1 MQDPEISTLPPQHPD
16 APAPEILLV
25 RADNLIVAASDP
37 LPLEETCTEISF
49 TLTMDGRYIFA

>member
-37 LPLEETCTEISF
+37 LPLEATGTELSF
-49 TLTMDGRYIFA
+49 TVLPQ